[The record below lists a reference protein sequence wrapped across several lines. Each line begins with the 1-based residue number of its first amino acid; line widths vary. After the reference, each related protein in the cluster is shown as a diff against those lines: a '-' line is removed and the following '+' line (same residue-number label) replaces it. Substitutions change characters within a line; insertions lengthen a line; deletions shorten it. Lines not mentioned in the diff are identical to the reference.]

1 VTLRT
6 FLPLPMAL
14 AAAMTTIAATAP
26 VPAPRLQP
34 AERVDTATLARIRDE
49 GLHRSQVMDTAFWL
63 SDRYGPRLDGSPEM
77 AEAGA
82 WAMTRLREWG
92 LANVHEEPFPARRGW
107 SLASFHAT
115 MTSPRV
121 MPIIGVPRAWTPG
134 TNGPVTARVVR
145 PVIHTAA
152 DAERYRGTLRGAIVL
167 TQPAR
172 AVRMLEHGDGLVIRY
187 DDQNGK
193 WAREA
198 MTPEAPV
205 PAPATPPPATVPAA
219 PASSPRP
226 AARPFNLLQFYKDE
240 GVVALIDRGPNGDL
254 ADGGSNLSWRVQRTD
269 GGTVVAEDGTDVD
282 DPAGTLPQ
290 IVIAVEQYN
299 RMVRLLDHDVPIEM
313 ELEVGVR
320 WSDAARA
327 RSFNIVGDI
336 PGRDKADE
344 VVMLG
349 AHFDSWQ
356 GATGATDN
364 AAGVSAMMEAMRII
378 RTLGLQPRRTIR
390 LALWGGEEEGL
401 FGSAAYAATHLGTMT
416 HPTPDL
422 ARTTAYFNLDNGT
435 GRIRGIWTQGRTAV
449 QPIFAAWMAPLAD
462 LGVTMVSPRAVEQTD
477 HVTFDALGIPAFQ
490 FIQERYE
497 YNSRTHHTNMDV
509 YDRLQP
515 DDLKQMAVVAAVF
528 AWQAATRDEPLPR
541 TTAPSM
547 GGH

>member
-1 VTLRT
+1 MT
-6 FLPLPMAL
+6 L
-14 AAAMTTIAATAP
+14 AAAITTVVVAAPAVPRQAP
-26 VPAPRLQP
+26 
-34 AERVDTATLARIRDE
+34 ERVDTAAIARIREE
-49 GLHRSQVMDTAFWL
+49 GLHRSQAMDTAFWL

-82 WAMTRLREWG
+82 WAMTRLRSWG

-107 SLASFHAT
+107 SLTSFHAT

-121 MPIIGVPRAWTPG
+121 MPIVGVPRAWTPG
-134 TNGPVTARVVR
+134 TNGSITARVVR

-152 DAERYRGTLRGAIVL
+152 DAARYRGTLRGAIVL
-167 TQPAR
+167 TEPAR

-187 DDQNGK
+187 ADQDGK

-198 MTPEAPV
+198 MTPEPPAPRTV
-205 PAPATPPPATVPAA
+205 ETPPAAAPATTA
-219 PASSPRP
+219 PSTRP

-254 ADGGSNLSWRVQRTD
+254 ADGGSNLSWRVQRAD
-269 GGTVVAEDGTDVD
+269 GGTIVAEDGTDVD
-282 DPAGTLPQ
+282 DPNGTLPQ

-313 ELEVGVR
+313 DLDVGVR
-320 WSDAARA
+320 WADAAPA
-327 RSFNIVGDI
+327 QSFNIVGDI

-344 VVMLG
+344 VVILG

-401 FGSAAYAATHLGTMT
+401 FGSAAYAATHLGTLT
-416 HPTPDL
+416 RPTPDL

-435 GRIRGIWTQGRTAV
+435 GRIRGIWTQGRAAV

-515 DDLKQMAVVAAVF
+515 DDVKQMAVVAAVF

-541 TTAPSM
+541 TTAPAM
-547 GGH
+547 GGR

>member
-1 VTLRT
+1 VTART
-6 FLPLPMAL
+6 LLPLPLAL
-14 AAAMTTIAATAP
+14 VVAMTTTGAAAP
-26 VPAPRLQP
+26 ALGQS
-34 AERVDTATLARIRDE
+34 AERVDTAAFARIRDE

-77 AEAGA
+77 AEAGE
-82 WAMTRLREWG
+82 WTMTRLRGWG
-92 LANVHEEPFPARRGW
+92 LANVHEEPVPARRGW
-107 SLASFHAT
+107 SLTSFHAT

-134 TNGPVTARVVR
+134 TSGPITARVVR

-152 DAERYRGTLRGAIVL
+152 DADRYRGTLRGAIVL
-167 TQPAR
+167 AQPAR

-187 DDQNGK
+187 DDQGGK

-198 MTPEAPV
+198 MTPEP
-205 PAPATPPPATVPAA
+205 PAPAPVARPPAAA
-219 PASSPRP
+219 ASSSSRRP
-226 AARPFNLLQFYKDE
+226 SRPFNLLRFYRDE
-240 GVVALIDRGPNGDL
+240 GVVAVIDRGSNGDL
-254 ADGGSNLSWRVQRTD
+254 SAGGSNLSWRVQRTD
-269 GGTVVAEDGTDVD
+269 GGTIVAEDGLGVD
-282 DPAGTLPQ
+282 DPDGTLPQ
-290 IVIAVEQYN
+290 VVIAVEQYN
-299 RMVRLLDHDVPIEM
+299 RMVRLLDHDVPVEM

-320 WSDAARA
+320 WSDATAA
-327 RSFNIVGDI
+327 HSFNVIGDI
-336 PGRDKADE
+336 PGSDKADE
-344 VVMLG
+344 VVILG

-378 RTLGLQPRRTIR
+378 RALGLRPRRTIR
-390 LALWGGEEEGL
+390 LALWGGEEEGA
-401 FGSAAYAATHLGTMT
+401 FGSRAYAAAHLGT
-416 HPTPDL
+416 PARPRPDL

-435 GRIRGIWTQGRTAV
+435 GRIRGIWTQRRAAV

-515 DDLKQMAVVAAVF
+515 DDLKQMAVVAASF

-541 TTAPSM
+541 AAAP
-547 GGH
+547 GPGDR